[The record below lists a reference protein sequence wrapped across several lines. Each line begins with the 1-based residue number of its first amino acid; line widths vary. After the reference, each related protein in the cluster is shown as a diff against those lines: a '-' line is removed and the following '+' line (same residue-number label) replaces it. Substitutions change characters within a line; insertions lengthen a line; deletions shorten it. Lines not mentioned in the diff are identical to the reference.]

1 MKHMSDMQFWSNKSR
16 FILVLVGI
24 VALGGVLTVSILRE
38 RIVRDET
45 RTISVTG
52 VGKVEYEPDMA
63 TIVLGVEV
71 RRVPTAEV
79 ALEELNSSVTK
90 IINAIKKEDIPD
102 SDISHQNYSLQP
114 QIDYLDNIEQVNS
127 YNASQQIFIKVRD
140 IKEDGEHL
148 ARVIQTAS
156 GAGVNRIESVTFSA
170 YDIESLKESA
180 RMIAIDDAKANAKE
194 VGSALGVKLGKIV
207 GWWQND
213 FYTPEPYFDGKGG
226 YAGAGAGSPQLPAGT
241 QEVIVEVSVDYLLK

>member
-102 SDISHQNYSLQP
+102 SDI
-114 QIDYLDNIEQVNS
+114 
-127 YNASQQIFIKVRD
+127 
-140 IKEDGEHL
+140 
-148 ARVIQTAS
+148 
-156 GAGVNRIESVTFSA
+156 
-170 YDIESLKESA
+170 
-180 RMIAIDDAKANAKE
+180 
-194 VGSALGVKLGKIV
+194 
-207 GWWQND
+207 
-213 FYTPEPYFDGKGG
+213 
-226 YAGAGAGSPQLPAGT
+226 
-241 QEVIVEVSVDYLLK
+241 